1 MVELS
6 ITLAFIGVLLIT
18 IAIITT
24 NIVSIYQKGTTIKAV
39 NSVGRG
45 LIDELTSAI
54 NSAPSVDTTSL
65 CNSLAP
71 NNIDAC
77 VKDHA
82 FSYIFHA
89 SQTKKLVS
97 NIMVSFVLVTIL
109 IFGILIMV
117 RPLNRATRLSCAISI
132 LTAM

>member
-1 MVELS
+1 
-6 ITLAFIGVLLIT
+6 
-18 IAIITT
+18 
-24 NIVSIYQKGTTIKAV
+24 
-39 NSVGRG
+39 VGRG

-89 SQTKKLVS
+89 SQNEETGEQVIKNQITHTMDFHVTK
-97 NIMVSFVLVTIL
+97 
-109 IFGILIMV
+109 
-117 RPLNRATRLSCAISI
+117 
-132 LTAM
+132 